1 MKYMSA
7 KYYRLVIKHNL
18 LLIPTLTYIEKKV
31 LELGKIFNE
40 MGFKI
45 IGIKPFIKH
54 H

>member
-1 MKYMSA
+1 MSA
-7 KYYRLVIKHNL
+7 KYYRLVIKHN

-40 MGFKI
+40 IGFKI